1 MHLNLNLATFRI
13 KIRMSLFD
21 VHADFTSMLSFSF
34 CVGFSSVLDFFNSVE
49 CVITT
54 MATRVEINST
64 LASLTTV
71 PDLKEI
77 RNEDKSQR
85 VYVSVLSDVTSKTK
99 ESSASLTL
107 EEKNKFGSTS
117 RSATMPSL
125 GSRPRLFPKPFSK
138 DTSSDTFANVKPPV
152 TAFRSSSLIRKPNEE
167 TTSVKVLGGNV
178 PPLVDQKVIENESKA
193 GSEVITNMTF
203 YTGPSANTVI
213 LFEAPGAEQSKVSL
227 AQDKTAA
234 DDRRVFST
242 MQTKELQSNAK
253 LEKPFQPSETSRN
266 PEGSLPR
273 QTSVSSGIRLVSW
286 NSLKTG
292 AKKDAYEDHPGEK
305 NNDASNINNKVE
317 FSTDLQQRPKHRP
330 VSAIFLE
337 SLKDQKHRPVE
348 APEEKS
354 PTEKSLVRK
363 PRPLSMDLTAK
374 FELKDL
380 SSCKKTCSSHESKEN
395 VFLTS
400 FTDKGCHDPSEM
412 GPKPEEMEFNK
423 GISSKINLKCSS
435 QDTGILNNG
444 KYIWETKH
452 KSKSEQIETKPGI
465 VTNLHGSEKSFETTS
480 ESRANRDGKKF
491 DQKETSVFPGSES
504 PAASS
509 EKENSIIRGS
519 VKKHI
524 SLFTSENPNSSM
536 DPEPL
541 PSAAER
547 ENRCM
552 NIQQR
557 IKELTTENTD
567 AKPGNLRRSLQSRP
581 LSADLTK
588 M

>member
-1 MHLNLNLATFRI
+1 
-13 KIRMSLFD
+13 MSLFD
-21 VHADFTSMLSFSF
+21 IHADFTSMLSFSF
-34 CVGFSSVLDFFNSVE
+34 CVDFSSVLDFFNSVE

-152 TAFRSSSLIRKPNEE
+152 PAFRSSSLIRKPNEE

-193 GSEVITNMTF
+193 GGEVVTNMTF

-213 LFEAPGAEQSKVSL
+213 LFEAAGAEQSKVSL
-227 AQDKTAA
+227 AQGKMAA
-234 DDRRVFST
+234 GDHRVFST
-242 MQTKELQSNAK
+242 MQTKELQSNAN
-253 LEKPFQPSETSRN
+253 LEKPFQPPETSRN

-273 QTSVSSGIRLVSW
+273 QTSVSSSIRLVSW

-292 AKKDAYEDHPGEK
+292 EKKDAYEDHPGEK
-305 NNDASNINNKVE
+305 NNKVD

-354 PTEKSLVRK
+354 PTEKSWVRR

-395 VFLTS
+395 VLITS
-400 FTDKGCHDPSEM
+400 FTDKGCHDLSEM

-423 GISSKINLKCSS
+423 GSSSKINLKCGS

-452 KSKSEQIETKPGI
+452 KSKSEQIETKPGV
-465 VTNLHGSEKSFETTS
+465 VTNLHGSEKSFEATI

-491 DQKETSVFPGSES
+491 DQKETSVFLGSES

-524 SLFTSENPNSSM
+524 SLFTSENPNSSI
-536 DPEPL
+536 DTEPL

-552 NIQQR
+552 NVQQR

-567 AKPGNLRRSLQSRP
+567 AKPGSLRRSLQSRP

>member
-85 VYVSVLSDVTSKTK
+85 VYVSVLSDVTSKKK
-99 ESSASLTL
+99 ESSTSLTL

-193 GSEVITNMTF
+193 GSEVVTNMTF

-227 AQDKTAA
+227 AQGKTAA

-305 NNDASNINNKVE
+305 NNDASNINNKVD

-348 APEEKS
+348 AAEEKS

-423 GISSKINLKCSS
+423 GSSSKINLKCSS

-465 VTNLHGSEKSFETTS
+465 VTSLHGSEKSFETTS

-491 DQKETSVFPGSES
+491 DQKESSVFPGSES

-509 EKENSIIRGS
+509 EKENSIKRGS

-524 SLFTSENPNSSM
+524 SLFTSENPNSSI
-536 DPEPL
+536 DTEPL

-567 AKPGNLRRSLQSRP
+567 AKPGTLRRSLQSRP